1 MKIIQVIDLD
11 GTTVKVDETN
21 PSEPKIV
28 AALQFD
34 VATRKAVPIAE
45 VAELIFAKPLNAN
58 VEAVCIGYKGVDGKH
73 YGLVDDMFAPVEP
86 TPEPA
91 PVEPTPEPAPVE
103 PTPEPAPVE
112 RNGFIELTIPSDY
125 AGNPE
130 LKIRPRDGEGDNF
143 NQNELYNGA
152 DLNNGIYAALG
163 DNNVYHFTHVAVD
176 GEGVHTLRADK
187 VYREPL
193 GMSMPVQFG
202 TSADVMEYMAT
213 LDRTP
218 ALLDGLSYT
227 GGMFRIDALPNNHI
241 RSSLTA
247 LDHL

>member
-91 PVEPTPEPAPVE
+91 PVE
-103 PTPEPAPVE
+103 

-152 DLNNGIYAALG
+152 DLNNGIYATLG

-193 GMSMPVQFG
+193 GASMSVQFG
-202 TSADVMEYMAT
+202 TSADAMDCSVSLANTY
-213 LDRTP
+213 P
-218 ALLDGLSYT
+218 INDGLDYVGST
-227 GGMFRIDALPNNHI
+227 FRVDTQQGLHISNALTI
-241 RSSLTA
+241 

>member
-28 AALQFD
+28 SALQFD
-34 VATRKAVPIAE
+34 LAMRKNVAIGDIAE
-45 VAELIFAKPLNAN
+45 LVFAKPVNAN
-58 VEAVCIGYKGVDGKH
+58 VEAVCIGYKGTDGKH

-91 PVEPTPEPAPVE
+91 PVK
-103 PTPEPAPVE
+103 

-152 DLNNGIYAALG
+152 DLNNGIYATLG

-193 GMSMPVQFG
+193 GESMPVQFG
-202 TSADVMEYMAT
+202 TSADVMERSVSLANT
-213 LDRTP
+213 HP
-218 ALLDGLSYT
+218 INDGLDYIGST
-227 GGMFRIDALPNNHI
+227 FRVDAQQGLHI
-241 RSSLTA
+241 ANVLV
-247 LDHL
+247 LVDHL

>member
-34 VATRKAVPIAE
+34 TATRKAVPIAE

-91 PVEPTPEPAPVE
+91 PVK
-103 PTPEPAPVE
+103 

-152 DLNNGIYAALG
+152 DLNNGIYATLG

-193 GMSMPVQFG
+193 GASMPVQFG
-202 TSADVMEYMAT
+202 TSADVMKRSVSLANTY
-213 LDRTP
+213 P
-218 ALLDGLSYT
+218 INDGLDYVGST
-227 GGMFRIDALPNNHI
+227 FRVDAQNGLHI
-241 RSSLTA
+241 TNALTL

>member
-58 VEAVCIGYKGVDGKH
+58 VEAVCIGYKGADGKH

-86 TPEPA
+86 TPEPV
-91 PVEPTPEPAPVE
+91 PVK
-103 PTPEPAPVE
+103 

-130 LKIRPRDGEGDNF
+130 LKIRPLDGKGERDYDL
-143 NQNELYNGA
+143 NELYIGA
-152 DLNNGIYAALG
+152 DLRNGIYATLG

-193 GMSMPVQFG
+193 GASMPVQFG
-202 TSADVMEYMAT
+202 TSADVMERSVSLGKT
-213 LDRTP
+213 GGS
-218 ALLDGLSYT
+218 DGLDYT
-227 GGMFRIDALPNNHI
+227 GGTFRVDAQQGLHI
-241 RSSLTA
+241 TNALTL

>member
-34 VATRKAVPIAE
+34 VTTRKAVPIAE

-91 PVEPTPEPAPVE
+91 PVK
-103 PTPEPAPVE
+103 

-130 LKIRPRDGEGDNF
+130 LKIRPRDGKGDNF
-143 NQNELYNGA
+143 SQNELYAGA
-152 DLNNGIYAALG
+152 DLNNGIYATLG

-193 GMSMPVQFG
+193 GASMPVQFG
-202 TSADVMEYMAT
+202 TSADVMERSVSLANTYPINEG
-213 LDRTP
+213 LDYVGSTFRVDAQQGLRITN
-218 ALLDGLSYT
+218 ALT
-227 GGMFRIDALPNNHI
+227 I
-241 RSSLTA
+241 

>member
-1 MKIIQVIDLD
+1 MQIIQVIDLD
-11 GTTVKVDETN
+11 GTTVKVDATN

-28 AALQFD
+28 SALQFD
-34 VATRKAVPIAE
+34 LAMRKNVAIGDIAE
-45 VAELIFAKPLNAN
+45 LVFAKPVNAN
-58 VEAVCIGYKGVDGKH
+58 VEAVCIGYKGTDGKH

-86 TPEPA
+86 TPEP
-91 PVEPTPEPAPVE
+91 TPEPAPVK
-103 PTPEPAPVE
+103 

-143 NQNELYNGA
+143 NQNELYKGA
-152 DLNNGIYAALG
+152 DLNNGIYATLG

-193 GMSMPVQFG
+193 GESMPVQFG
-202 TSADVMEYMAT
+202 TSADVMERSVSLANT
-213 LDRTP
+213 HP
-218 ALLDGLSYT
+218 INDGLVYVGST
-227 GGMFRIDALPNNHI
+227 FRVDAQQGLH
-241 RSSLTA
+241 TA
-247 LDHL
+247 NVLVLVDHL

>member
-91 PVEPTPEPAPVE
+91 PVE
-103 PTPEPAPVE
+103 

-152 DLNNGIYAALG
+152 DLNNGIYATLG

-193 GMSMPVQFG
+193 GASMPVQFG
-202 TSADVMEYMAT
+202 TSADVM
-213 LDRTP
+213 DRSVSLANTYP
-218 ALLDGLSYT
+218 INDGLDYVGST
-227 GGMFRIDALPNNHI
+227 FRVDMQQGLHITNALTI
-241 RSSLTA
+241 

>member
-28 AALQFD
+28 SALQFD

-45 VAELIFAKPLNAN
+45 VAELIFAKPVNAN
-58 VEAVCIGYKGVDGKH
+58 VEAVCIGYKGTDGKY
-73 YGLVDDMFAPVEP
+73 YGLVDAMF
-86 TPEPA
+86 
-91 PVEPTPEPAPVE
+91 APVE

-130 LKIRPRDGEGDNF
+130 LKIRPRDGAGDSF

-152 DLNNGIYAALG
+152 DLNNGIYATLG

-176 GEGVHTLRADK
+176 GAGVHTLRADK

-193 GMSMPVQFG
+193 GAGMPVQFG
-202 TSADVMEYMAT
+202 TSADVMERSVSLANTYPINNGLDYVGSTFRVDTQHGLHITNVLT
-213 LDRTP
+213 L
-218 ALLDGLSYT
+218 
-227 GGMFRIDALPNNHI
+227 
-241 RSSLTA
+241 

>member
-73 YGLVDDMFAPVEP
+73 YGLVDDMFAPEP
-86 TPEPA
+86 V
-91 PVEPTPEPAPVE
+91 PVG
-103 PTPEPAPVE
+103 
-112 RNGFIELTIPSDY
+112 RNGFIELSIPSDY

-130 LKIRPRDGEGDNF
+130 LKIRPHDGEVDNF

-152 DLNNGIYAALG
+152 DLNNGIYATLG

-187 VYREPL
+187 VYRAPL
-193 GMSMPVQFG
+193 GASMPVQFG
-202 TSADVMEYMAT
+202 TSADVMERSVSLGKT
-213 LDRTP
+213 RTS
-218 ALLDGLSYT
+218 DGLTYT
-227 GGMFRIDALPNNHI
+227 DGTFRVDVQQGVHITNAL
-241 RSSLTA
+241 SL

>member
-28 AALQFD
+28 SALQFD
-34 VATRKAVPIAE
+34 LAMRKNVAIGDIAE
-45 VAELIFAKPLNAN
+45 LVFAKPVNAN
-58 VEAVCIGYKGVDGKH
+58 VEAVCIGYKGTDGKH

-91 PVEPTPEPAPVE
+91 PVK
-103 PTPEPAPVE
+103 

-130 LKIRPRDGEGDNF
+130 LKIRPRDGEGDNY

-152 DLNNGIYAALG
+152 DLNNGIYATLG

-193 GMSMPVQFG
+193 GESMPVQFG
-202 TSADVMEYMAT
+202 TSADVIERSVSLANT
-213 LDRTP
+213 HP
-218 ALLDGLSYT
+218 INDGLDYVGST
-227 GGMFRIDALPNNHI
+227 FRVDAQQGLHI
-241 RSSLTA
+241 TNVLA
-247 LDHL
+247 LVDHL

>member
-28 AALQFD
+28 SALQFD
-34 VATRKAVPIAE
+34 LAMRKNVAIGDIAE
-45 VAELIFAKPLNAN
+45 LVFAKPVNAN
-58 VEAVCIGYKGVDGKH
+58 VEAVCIGYKGTDGKH
-73 YGLVDDMFAPVEP
+73 YGLVDDMFATVEP

-91 PVEPTPEPAPVE
+91 PVK
-103 PTPEPAPVE
+103 
-112 RNGFIELTIPSDY
+112 RNGFIELSIPSDY

-143 NQNELYNGA
+143 NQNELYAGA
-152 DLNNGIYAALG
+152 DLRNGIYATLG

-187 VYREPL
+187 VYRAPL
-193 GMSMPVQFG
+193 GPSMPVQFG
-202 TSADVMEYMAT
+202 TSADVMERSVSLGKT
-213 LDRTP
+213 GVS
-218 ALLDGLSYT
+218 DGLAYI
-227 GGMFRIDALPNNHI
+227 GGTFRVDAQQGLHI
-241 RSSLTA
+241 TNTLTT

>member
-73 YGLVDDMFAPVEP
+73 YGLVDDMFAPV
-86 TPEPA
+86 
-91 PVEPTPEPAPVE
+91 V

-112 RNGFIELTIPSDY
+112 RNGFIELTIPSNY
-125 AGNPE
+125 TSNPE
-130 LKIRPRDGEGDNF
+130 LKIRPRDGKGDNF

-152 DLNNGIYAALG
+152 DLNNGIYATLG

-176 GEGVHTLRADK
+176 DEGVHTLRADK
-187 VYREPL
+187 VFRKPL
-193 GMSMPVQFG
+193 GPSMPVQFG
-202 TSADVMEYMAT
+202 TSADVMERSVSLANTY
-213 LDRTP
+213 P
-218 ALLDGLSYT
+218 INDGLDYVGST
-227 GGMFRIDALPNNHI
+227 FRVDAQQGLHI
-241 RSSLTA
+241 TNVLTI

>member
-58 VEAVCIGYKGVDGKH
+58 VEAVCIGYKGADGKH

-91 PVEPTPEPAPVE
+91 PVK
-103 PTPEPAPVE
+103 

-130 LKIRPRDGEGDNF
+130 LKIRPRDGKGDNF

-152 DLNNGIYAALG
+152 DLNNGIYATLG

-193 GMSMPVQFG
+193 GASMPVQFG
-202 TSADVMEYMAT
+202 TSADVMERSVSLANTY
-213 LDRTP
+213 P
-218 ALLDGLSYT
+218 INDGLDYVGST
-227 GGMFRIDALPNNHI
+227 FRVDAQNGLHI
-241 RSSLTA
+241 INALTL

>member
-11 GTTVKVDETN
+11 GTTVKVDESN

-34 VATRKAVPIAE
+34 LAMRKNVAIGDIAE
-45 VAELIFAKPLNAN
+45 LVFAKPVNAN
-58 VEAVCIGYKGVDGKH
+58 VEAVCIGYKGTDGKY

-91 PVEPTPEPAPVE
+91 PVE
-103 PTPEPAPVE
+103 
-112 RNGFIELTIPSDY
+112 RNGFIELSIPSDY

-130 LKIRPRDGEGDNF
+130 LKIRPRDGNGDNF

-152 DLNNGIYAALG
+152 DLNNGIYATLG

-187 VYREPL
+187 VYRAPL
-193 GMSMPVQFG
+193 DTSMPVQFG
-202 TSADVMEYMAT
+202 TSADVMERSVSLYKT
-213 LDRTP
+213 GTSYGLDYVGSTFRVDAQRGYHIAN
-218 ALLDGLSYT
+218 ALS
-227 GGMFRIDALPNNHI
+227 I
-241 RSSLTA
+241 

>member
-34 VATRKAVPIAE
+34 VSTRKAVPIAE
-45 VAELIFAKPLNAN
+45 VAKLIFAKPLNAN

-91 PVEPTPEPAPVE
+91 PVK
-103 PTPEPAPVE
+103 

-152 DLNNGIYAALG
+152 DLNNGIYATLG

-193 GMSMPVQFG
+193 GASMPVQFG
-202 TSADVMEYMAT
+202 TSVDVMERSVSLANTY
-213 LDRTP
+213 P
-218 ALLDGLSYT
+218 INDGLDYVGST
-227 GGMFRIDALPNNHI
+227 FRVAAQQGLHI
-241 RSSLTA
+241 TNMLTR

>member
-91 PVEPTPEPAPVE
+91 PVE
-103 PTPEPAPVE
+103 

-152 DLNNGIYAALG
+152 DLNNGIYATLG

-193 GMSMPVQFG
+193 GASMPVQFG
-202 TSADVMEYMAT
+202 TSADVM
-213 LDRTP
+213 DRSVSLANTYP
-218 ALLDGLSYT
+218 INDGLDYVGST
-227 GGMFRIDALPNNHI
+227 FRVDAQQGLHI
-241 RSSLTA
+241 TNVLA
-247 LDHL
+247 ILGHL

>member
-28 AALQFD
+28 SALQFD
-34 VATRKAVPIAE
+34 LAMRKNVAIGDIAE
-45 VAELIFAKPLNAN
+45 LVFAKPVNAN
-58 VEAVCIGYKGVDGKH
+58 VEAVCIGYKGTDGKH
-73 YGLVDDMFAPVEP
+73 YGLVDDMFATVEP

-91 PVEPTPEPAPVE
+91 PVK
-103 PTPEPAPVE
+103 
-112 RNGFIELTIPSDY
+112 RNGFIELSIPSDY

-143 NQNELYNGA
+143 NQNKLYNGA
-152 DLNNGIYAALG
+152 DLNNGIYATLG

-187 VYREPL
+187 VYRAPL
-193 GMSMPVQFG
+193 DASMSVQFG
-202 TSADVMEYMAT
+202 TSADVMERSVSLGKT
-213 LDRTP
+213 GES
-218 ALLDGLSYT
+218 DGLDYT
-227 GGMFRIDALPNNHI
+227 GGTFSVDAQRGYHI
-241 RSSLTA
+241 STTLSI

>member
-1 MKIIQVIDLD
+1 MQIIQVIDLD

-28 AALQFD
+28 SALQFD
-34 VATRKAVPIAE
+34 LAMRKNVAIGDIAE
-45 VAELIFAKPLNAN
+45 LVFAKPVNAN
-58 VEAVCIGYKGVDGKH
+58 VEAVCIGYKGTDGKH

-91 PVEPTPEPAPVE
+91 PVA
-103 PTPEPAPVE
+103 

-130 LKIRPRDGEGDNF
+130 LKIRPRDGKGDNF
-143 NQNELYNGA
+143 NQNELYAGA
-152 DLNNGIYAALG
+152 DLRNGIYATLG
-163 DNNVYHFTHVAVD
+163 DNNVYHFTHVDVD

-193 GMSMPVQFG
+193 GESMPVQFG
-202 TSADVMEYMAT
+202 TSADVMERSVSLGKSSASDA
-213 LDRTP
+213 LD
-218 ALLDGLSYT
+218 YT
-227 GGMFRIDALPNNHI
+227 GGTFRVDAQQGLRITNT
-241 RSSLTA
+241 LTM

>member
-11 GTTVKVDETN
+11 GTTVKVDDTN

-28 AALQFD
+28 SALQFD
-34 VATRKAVPIAE
+34 LAMRKNVAIGDIAE
-45 VAELIFAKPLNAN
+45 LVFAKPVNAN
-58 VEAVCIGYKGVDGKH
+58 VEAVCIGYKGTDGKH

-91 PVEPTPEPAPVE
+91 PVK
-103 PTPEPAPVE
+103 
-112 RNGFIELTIPSDY
+112 RNGFIELTIPSAY

-152 DLNNGIYAALG
+152 DLNNGIYATLG

-193 GMSMPVQFG
+193 GGSMPVQFG
-202 TSADVMEYMAT
+202 TSADVMERSVSLANT
-213 LDRTP
+213 HP
-218 ALLDGLSYT
+218 INDGLDYIGT
-227 GGMFRIDALPNNHI
+227 TFRVDAQQGLHI
-241 RSSLTA
+241 TNVLVIVDY
-247 LDHL
+247 L

>member
-73 YGLVDDMFAPVEP
+73 YGLIDDMF
-86 TPEPA
+86 
-91 PVEPTPEPAPVE
+91 APVE

-130 LKIRPRDGEGDNF
+130 LKIRPRDGKGDNF

-152 DLNNGIYAALG
+152 DLNNGIYATLG
-163 DNNVYHFTHVAVD
+163 YNNVYHFTHVAVD

-193 GMSMPVQFG
+193 GASMPVQFG
-202 TSADVMEYMAT
+202 TSADVMDRSVS
-213 LDRTP
+213 LDKTG
-218 ALLDGLSYT
+218 ASDGLDYA
-227 GGMFRIDALPNNHI
+227 GGTFRVVVQQGLHINNV
-241 RSSLTA
+241 LTS

>member
-91 PVEPTPEPAPVE
+91 PVE
-103 PTPEPAPVE
+103 

-152 DLNNGIYAALG
+152 DLNNGIYATLG

-193 GMSMPVQFG
+193 GASMPVQFG
-202 TSADVMEYMAT
+202 TSADVMERSVSLANTY
-213 LDRTP
+213 P
-218 ALLDGLSYT
+218 VNDGLDSVGST
-227 GGMFRIDALPNNHI
+227 FRVDTQQGLHI
-241 RSSLTA
+241 ANVLTI

>member
-28 AALQFD
+28 SALQFD
-34 VATRKAVPIAE
+34 LAMRKNVAIGDIAE
-45 VAELIFAKPLNAN
+45 LVFAKPVNAN
-58 VEAVCIGYKGVDGKH
+58 VEAVCIGYKGTDGKH
-73 YGLVDDMFAPVEP
+73 YGLVDDMFATVEP

-91 PVEPTPEPAPVE
+91 PVK
-103 PTPEPAPVE
+103 
-112 RNGFIELTIPSDY
+112 RNGFIELSIPSDY

-152 DLNNGIYAALG
+152 DLNNGIYATLG

-187 VYREPL
+187 VYRAPL
-193 GMSMPVQFG
+193 DASMPVQFG
-202 TSADVMEYMAT
+202 TSADVMKRSVSLGKTGAS
-213 LDRTP
+213 
-218 ALLDGLSYT
+218 DGLAYT
-227 GGMFRIDALPNNHI
+227 GGTFSVDAQRGYHI
-241 RSSLTA
+241 STTLSI

>member
-11 GTTVKVDETN
+11 GTTVKVDESN

-28 AALQFD
+28 SALQFVLGVRKN
-34 VATRKAVPIAE
+34 VAIGDIAE
-45 VAELIFAKPLNAN
+45 LVFAKPTNAN
-58 VEAVCIGYKGVDGKH
+58 VEAVCIGYKGTDGKT
-73 YGLVDDMFAPVEP
+73 YGLEDKMF
-86 TPEPA
+86 
-91 PVEPTPEPAPVE
+91 APVE

-112 RNGFIELTIPSDY
+112 RNGFIELIIPSDY

-143 NQNELYNGA
+143 NLNELYNGA
-152 DLNNGIYAALG
+152 DLNNGIYATLG
-163 DNNVYHFTHVAVD
+163 DNNVYHFTHVAID

-193 GMSMPVQFG
+193 GAAMPVQFG
-202 TSADVMEYMAT
+202 TSAGEMERSVSLANTY
-213 LDRTP
+213 P
-218 ALLDGLSYT
+218 VNDGLDYIGST
-227 GGMFRIDALPNNHI
+227 FRVDAQHGLHI
-241 RSSLTA
+241 TNVLTI

>member
-1 MKIIQVIDLD
+1 MQIIQVIDLD

-28 AALQFD
+28 SALQFYLAMRKN
-34 VATRKAVPIAE
+34 VAIGDIAE
-45 VAELIFAKPLNAN
+45 LVFAKPVNAN
-58 VEAVCIGYKGVDGKH
+58 VEAVCIGYKGTDGKH

-91 PVEPTPEPAPVE
+91 PVA
-103 PTPEPAPVE
+103 

-130 LKIRPRDGEGDNF
+130 LKIRPRNGEGDNF

-152 DLNNGIYAALG
+152 DLNNGIYATLG

-193 GMSMPVQFG
+193 GASMPVQFG
-202 TSADVMEYMAT
+202 TSADVMAHSVSLDKTGT
-213 LDRTP
+213 LD
-218 ALLDGLSYT
+218 ALDYT
-227 GGMFRIDALPNNHI
+227 GSTFRVDAQQGLHI
-241 RSSLTA
+241 TNALTI

>member
-28 AALQFD
+28 SALQFD
-34 VATRKAVPIAE
+34 LAMRKNVAIGDIAE
-45 VAELIFAKPLNAN
+45 LVFAKPVNAN
-58 VEAVCIGYKGVDGKH
+58 VEAVCIGYKGTDGKH
-73 YGLVDDMFAPVEP
+73 YGLVDDMFA
-86 TPEPA
+86 T
-91 PVEPTPEPAPVE
+91 VE

-112 RNGFIELTIPSDY
+112 RNGFIELSIPSDY

-130 LKIRPRDGEGDNF
+130 LKIRPRDGKGDNF

-152 DLNNGIYAALG
+152 DLNNGIYATLG

-187 VYREPL
+187 VYRAPL
-193 GMSMPVQFG
+193 GASMPVQFG
-202 TSADVMEYMAT
+202 TSADVMERSVSLANTY
-213 LDRTP
+213 P
-218 ALLDGLSYT
+218 INDGLDYIGSA
-227 GGMFRIDALPNNHI
+227 FRVDAQQGLHI
-241 RSSLTA
+241 VNVLTI

>member
-1 MKIIQVIDLD
+1 MQIIQVIDLD

-28 AALQFD
+28 SALQFD
-34 VATRKAVPIAE
+34 LGVRKNVAIGDIAE
-45 VAELIFAKPLNAN
+45 LVFAKPLNAN

-91 PVEPTPEPAPVE
+91 PVK
-103 PTPEPAPVE
+103 

-130 LKIRPRDGEGDNF
+130 LKIRPRDGKGDNF

-152 DLNNGIYAALG
+152 DLNNGIYATLG

-187 VYREPL
+187 VYREQL
-193 GMSMPVQFG
+193 GASMPVQFG
-202 TSADVMEYMAT
+202 TSADGMERSVSLAKT
-213 LDRTP
+213 D
-218 ALLDGLSYT
+218 ASDGLDYV
-227 GGMFRIDALPNNHI
+227 GGTFRVDAQQGLHI
-241 RSSLTA
+241 TSELTV

>member
-91 PVEPTPEPAPVE
+91 PVE
-103 PTPEPAPVE
+103 

-152 DLNNGIYAALG
+152 DLNNGIYATLG

-193 GMSMPVQFG
+193 GVSMPVQFG

-213 LDRTP
+213 LDRQP
-218 ALLDGLSYT
+218 ALLDGLSYA

>member
-45 VAELIFAKPLNAN
+45 VAKLIFAKPLNAN
-58 VEAVCIGYKGVDGKH
+58 VEAVCIGYKGADGKH
-73 YGLVDDMFAPVEP
+73 YGLVDDMF
-86 TPEPA
+86 
-91 PVEPTPEPAPVE
+91 APVE

-130 LKIRPRDGEGDNF
+130 LKIRPRDGKGDKF
-143 NQNELYNGA
+143 NQNELYSGA
-152 DLNNGIYAALG
+152 DLNNGIYATLG

-193 GMSMPVQFG
+193 GASMPVQFG
-202 TSADVMEYMAT
+202 TSADVMERSVSLANTY
-213 LDRTP
+213 P
-218 ALLDGLSYT
+218 INDGLDYVGST
-227 GGMFRIDALPNNHI
+227 FRVDVQQGLNITNAL
-241 RSSLTA
+241 TV

>member
-11 GTTVKVDETN
+11 GTTVKVDESN

-28 AALQFD
+28 SALQFD
-34 VATRKAVPIAE
+34 VAMRKAVPIAE

-58 VEAVCIGYKGVDGKH
+58 VEAVCIGYKGADGKH

-91 PVEPTPEPAPVE
+91 PVE
-103 PTPEPAPVE
+103 
-112 RNGFIELTIPSDY
+112 RKGFIELTIPSDY

-130 LKIRPRDGEGDNF
+130 LKIRPRDGKGDNF
-143 NQNELYNGA
+143 NQNELYAGA
-152 DLNNGIYAALG
+152 DLRNGIYATLG
-163 DNNVYHFTHVAVD
+163 DNNVYHFTHVAID

-193 GMSMPVQFG
+193 GASMPVQFG
-202 TSADVMEYMAT
+202 TSADVMERSVSLANTYPINDGLVYVGSTFRVDAQQGLHIT
-213 LDRTP
+213 SAL
-218 ALLDGLSYT
+218 ALLD
-227 GGMFRIDALPNNHI
+227 
-241 RSSLTA
+241 
-247 LDHL
+247 HL

>member
-28 AALQFD
+28 SALQFD
-34 VATRKAVPIAE
+34 LAMRKNVAIGDIAE
-45 VAELIFAKPLNAN
+45 LVFAKPVNAN
-58 VEAVCIGYKGVDGKH
+58 VEAVCIGYKGTDGKH

-91 PVEPTPEPAPVE
+91 PVK
-103 PTPEPAPVE
+103 

-152 DLNNGIYAALG
+152 DLNNGIYATLG

-193 GMSMPVQFG
+193 GESMPVQFG
-202 TSADVMEYMAT
+202 TSADVIERSVSLANT
-213 LDRTP
+213 HP
-218 ALLDGLSYT
+218 INDGLDYIGST
-227 GGMFRIDALPNNHI
+227 FRVDAQQGLHI
-241 RSSLTA
+241 TNVLV
-247 LDHL
+247 LVDHL

>member
-34 VATRKAVPIAE
+34 TATRKAVPIAE

-91 PVEPTPEPAPVE
+91 PVK
-103 PTPEPAPVE
+103 

-130 LKIRPRDGEGDNF
+130 LKIRPRDGKGDNF

-152 DLNNGIYAALG
+152 DLNNGIYATLG

-193 GMSMPVQFG
+193 GASMPVQFG
-202 TSADVMEYMAT
+202 TSADVMERSVSLAKTY
-213 LDRTP
+213 LIN
-218 ALLDGLSYT
+218 DGLDYVGST
-227 GGMFRIDALPNNHI
+227 FRVDAQQGLHI
-241 RSSLTA
+241 TNVLTI

>member
-91 PVEPTPEPAPVE
+91 PVK
-103 PTPEPAPVE
+103 

-152 DLNNGIYAALG
+152 DLNNGIYATLG

-193 GMSMPVQFG
+193 GASMPVQFG
-202 TSADVMEYMAT
+202 TSADVMERSVSLGKT
-213 LDRTP
+213 GTS
-218 ALLDGLSYT
+218 DGLNYT
-227 GGMFRIDALPNNHI
+227 GGTFRVDAQQGLHI
-241 RSSLTA
+241 SNVLTL